1 MPKAWT
7 VVPAPGRPQAG
18 HGGEHVLASSAGS
31 VDLGRMSGNASPSGE
46 NDRGSDAR
54 PERLVLPQGPTGT
67 VTRLSTPPNRG
78 QTARCARYGWFAVGN
93 CRGGR
98 TMGLR
103 PLKASVLCVVAVLAT
118 ACGGVA
124 QSVHPATTTR
134 PSASAPQQQVV
145 TAGRL
150 TFAVPSSWTVGYG
163 ACRCGWGEPGTVTLD
178 NGPQGGGVTCNCPE
192 EAGDAPSG
200 LHLYEGQSGLVPGG
214 TPTTINGIGSL
225 VRLDLVGTHSRTSRQ
240 RSTTRLR
247 RPKAKTARHALHSF
261 ELATAGFD
269 HGVKCSLRPSF
280 SGVSRSGTSPTSG

>member
-1 MPKAWT
+1 
-7 VVPAPGRPQAG
+7 
-18 HGGEHVLASSAGS
+18 
-31 VDLGRMSGNASPSGE
+31 
-46 NDRGSDAR
+46 
-54 PERLVLPQGPTGT
+54 
-67 VTRLSTPPNRG
+67 
-78 QTARCARYGWFAVGN
+78 
-93 CRGGR
+93 
-98 TMGLR
+98 MGLR

-225 VRLDLVGTHSRTSRQ
+225 VRLD
-240 RSTTRLR
+240 RSNAVL
-247 RPKAKTARHALHSF
+247 TATFPGVDQWITIGPAPPSSTASVKEQQVAL
-261 ELATAGFD
+261 EKRILATVELVPGSI
-269 HGVKCSLRPSF
+269 GSS
-280 SGVSRSGTSPTSG
+280 